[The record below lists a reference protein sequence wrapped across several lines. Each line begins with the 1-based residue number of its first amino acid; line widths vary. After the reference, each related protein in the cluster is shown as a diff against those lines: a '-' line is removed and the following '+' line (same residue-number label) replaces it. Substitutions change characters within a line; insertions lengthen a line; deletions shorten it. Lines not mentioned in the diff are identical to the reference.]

1 MVATNAFGMG
11 IDKPNIRYVI
21 HNNMPKNIEGYY
33 QEIGRAGRDGEKSE
47 CILIFSPGDVQ
58 TQKYI
63 IETGTL
69 NPERKINELSKLQ
82 TMMDLVYSNGCYRR
96 FILNYFG
103 EDLEEDCHN
112 CSNCEME
119 GELVDKTIDA
129 QKVISCVYRMKR
141 PFGIGVII
149 DVLRASK
156 NKKIIELGL
165 DQLSTY
171 GIMKDYSKEGLKDF
185 INTLISHRYI
195 DYIGEYPVVRLN
207 QSSIDILKGNEKVM
221 FKEKIKAKSVSK
233 NNELFDLLR
242 SLRREIASE
251 EGIPPYIVFGDNT
264 LKEMSVRIPVNES
277 QLSEI
282 SGVGE
287 KKILKYGE
295 LFLNVIKEYVKVNNI
310 EVKWE
315 SGLKINKDELEE
327 KFKKG
332 NGKDGKKKSFE
343 ITIDMLREGDK
354 FHTIAKERE
363 LSITTVLSHIQQYLE
378 EGNKI
383 DFEIDF
389 DSLFS
394 KREEELVLDA
404 IDKVGYSKLKPIK
417 ENLEED
423 VSYEKIRFIVTKLT
437 INNLRKE

>member
-1 MVATNAFGMG
+1 
-11 IDKPNIRYVI
+11 
-21 HNNMPKNIEGYY
+21 
-33 QEIGRAGRDGEKSE
+33 
-47 CILIFSPGDVQ
+47 
-58 TQKYI
+58 
-63 IETGTL
+63 
-69 NPERKINELSKLQ
+69 
-82 TMMDLVYSNGCYRR
+82 
-96 FILNYFG
+96 
-103 EDLEEDCHN
+103 
-112 CSNCEME
+112 
-119 GELVDKTIDA
+119 
-129 QKVISCVYRMKR
+129 
-141 PFGIGVII
+141 
-149 DVLRASK
+149 
-156 NKKIIELGL
+156 
-165 DQLSTY
+165 
-171 GIMKDYSKEGLKDF
+171 MKDYSKEGLKDF

-221 FKEKIKAKSVSK
+221 FKEKIKAKRVSK

-242 SLRREIASE
+242 SLRKEIASE
-251 EGIPPYIVFGDNT
+251 EGVPPYIVFGDNT

-287 KKILKYGE
+287 KKILKYGDQ
-295 LFLNVIKEYVKVNNI
+295 FLNVIKEYVKVNNI

-343 ITIDMLREGDK
+343 ITIDMLREGEK

-394 KREEELVLDA
+394 KREEELVLSA